1 MKFSFN
7 LLFIILIFGC
17 GNSPT
22 LLNVAGEKKVVNDIT
37 ALIQDSGLQTNIGMK
52 VVNINSGETLYE
64 WNSQALFN
72 PASNNK
78 LYTCVATITLLDST
92 FAFKTRVYLDS
103 SSIYLVGGGD
113 PDLRIEHLEE
123 MAQVTS
129 DSIKLFLGRDYY
141 FVNNR
146 KYMRTVD
153 LRETID
159 YLILDDSI
167 VDDIPFG
174 HGWMWDEGSSK
185 YVAQLTG
192 LNLNKNCVNF
202 FVTPGKVGKPAIIR
216 TYPVTDY
223 INIENHSLT
232 KKKKIGRSNFKI
244 ERDWVNQ
251 TNNFIISGGLW
262 ASTQTDTV
270 YRNINDPTNFTGS
283 VFTQM
288 LREKK
293 INIKRTFRGQR
304 STNTI
309 KIAEYVSPQIDHY
322 LNELMKESDNITAE
336 LLVKHIG
343 RIYSG
348 NQGSWDNGLNTIK
361 LFLNDSIGID
371 TTTLK
376 IVDGSGL
383 SRYNYS
389 NADHFV
395 KLLTWSYNNKNI
407 RDKFLNT
414 FAIGGKDGTLAD
426 RFGNKATDVNIIAK
440 TGSLSAVSCLSGYI
454 FSEDKDPLA
463 FSILMNGYAA
473 HSKPFHDLQDKIVN
487 TLADTKL

>member
-1 MKFSFN
+1 
-7 LLFIILIFGC
+7 
-17 GNSPT
+17 
-22 LLNVAGEKKVVNDIT
+22 
-37 ALIQDSGLQTNIGMK
+37 
-52 VVNINSGETLYE
+52 
-64 WNSQALFN
+64 
-72 PASNNK
+72 
-78 LYTCVATITLLDST
+78 
-92 FAFKTRVYLDS
+92 
-103 SSIYLVGGGD
+103 
-113 PDLRIEHLEE
+113 
-123 MAQVTS
+123 
-129 DSIKLFLGRDYY
+129 
-141 FVNNR
+141 
-146 KYMRTVD
+146 
-153 LRETID
+153 
-159 YLILDDSI
+159 
-167 VDDIPFG
+167 
-174 HGWMWDEGSSK
+174 
-185 YVAQLTG
+185 
-192 LNLNKNCVNF
+192 
-202 FVTPGKVGKPAIIR
+202 
-216 TYPVTDY
+216 
-223 INIENHSLT
+223 
-232 KKKKIGRSNFKI
+232 
-244 ERDWVNQ
+244 
-251 TNNFIISGGLW
+251 
-262 ASTQTDTV
+262 
-270 YRNINDPTNFTGS
+270 
-283 VFTQM
+283 M

-426 RFGNKATDVNIIAK
+426 RFGNKSTDVNIIAK
-440 TGSLSAVSCLSGYI
+440 TGSLSSVSCLSGYI
-454 FSEDKDPLA
+454 ISEDKDPLA

-473 HSKPFHDLQDKIVN
+473 HSKPFHDLQDKIVT
-487 TLADTKL
+487 TLADIKL